1 MKFPY
6 MELTF
11 GSSPIIPVD
20 LEAGGRTR
28 VLAYVD
34 SGATYSIFSHEICT
48 VLGLNLRDG
57 NKISVTVG
65 DGGSIPVYIH
75 NITIHLG
82 ELKFDSE
89 VGFSEKLGIGVNI
102 LGRRTVF
109 DRFLICFNDR
119 EKYLTMEEI

>member
-34 SGATYSIFSHEICT
+34 SGATYSI
-48 VLGLNLRDG
+48 
-57 NKISVTVG
+57 
-65 DGGSIPVYIH
+65 
-75 NITIHLG
+75 
-82 ELKFDSE
+82 
-89 VGFSEKLGIGVNI
+89 
-102 LGRRTVF
+102 
-109 DRFLICFNDR
+109 
-119 EKYLTMEEI
+119 